1 MFFPFLDS
9 FFYISLAI
17 TFGLILLMV
26 YHFKNRIHALEEKNQ
41 DMGELCQMIIKELQD
56 IKQIQTTMVQLPKQ
70 AQPEPPQPSYLY
82 TQVPGSYQKLVVTD
96 DVMMQNMDEDL
107 ETEVI
112 EDDDEEEPDTSNNTF
127 VEEVEFDSAPNVI
140 VMDIDNM
147 GQTRNRNLMEQ
158 FFSSTQPAPISEFV
172 EELDDEDQDQDDD
185 QDEDD
190 YQEEPIESKTVELDT
205 QSYETHETEDIQVLK
220 MPETEESISVM
231 TETENQNTKN
241 GRVPIDKK
249 NNPYAKMTV
258 QMLRTSVISKGLCSD
273 ASKIRKPELVY
284 MLTQHD
290 AEEVV
295 HSDDEIPDNGIH

>member
-1 MFFPFLDS
+1 
-9 FFYISLAI
+9 
-17 TFGLILLMV
+17 
-26 YHFKNRIHALEEKNQ
+26 
-41 DMGELCQMIIKELQD
+41 MIIKELQD
-56 IKQIQTTMVQLPKQ
+56 IKQIQTTMVQLPPPP
-70 AQPEPPQPSYLY
+70 QPQPQPLSQSPLQRQRQSQPSYLY
-82 TQVPGSYQKLVVTD
+82 SQVPSDSPGSYQKLVVTD
-96 DVMMQNMDEDL
+96 DVMMQNLDEDL

-112 EDDDEEEPDTSNNTF
+112 DDDDEEEPDTSNNTF

-158 FFSSTQPAPISEFV
+158 FFSSTQQAPISEFV
-172 EELDDEDQDQDDD
+172 EELDDEDEDEDQDQDDD
-185 QDEDD
+185 
-190 YQEEPIESKTVELDT
+190 QEEPIESKTVELDT

-295 HSDDEIPDNGIH
+295 NSDDEIH

>member
-56 IKQIQTTMVQLPKQ
+56 IKQIQTTMVQLPQQ

-172 EELDDEDQDQDDD
+172 EELDEEDQDQDDD

>member
-56 IKQIQTTMVQLPKQ
+56 IKQIQTTMVQLPQ
-70 AQPEPPQPSYLY
+70 PPPQSQRQPEPQQPSYLY

-158 FFSSTQPAPISEFV
+158 FFSSTQQAPISEFV
-172 EELDDEDQDQDDD
+172 EELDEEDDDQDQDQD
-185 QDEDD
+185 Q
-190 YQEEPIESKTVELDT
+190 T
-205 QSYETHETEDIQVLK
+205 
-220 MPETEESISVM
+220 
-231 TETENQNTKN
+231 N
-241 GRVPIDKK
+241 
-249 NNPYAKMTV
+249 
-258 QMLRTSVISKGLCSD
+258 
-273 ASKIRKPELVY
+273 
-284 MLTQHD
+284 
-290 AEEVV
+290 
-295 HSDDEIPDNGIH
+295 

>member
-56 IKQIQTTMVQLPKQ
+56 IKQIQTTMVQLPLQ
-70 AQPEPPQPSYLY
+70 RQPQPEQPSYLY
-82 TQVPGSYQKLVVTD
+82 TQVPGSYQKVVVTD
-96 DVMMQNMDEDL
+96 DVMMQNLDEDL

-112 EDDDEEEPDTSNNTF
+112 EDDDEEEEPDTSNNTF

-140 VMDIDNM
+140 VMEIDNM

-158 FFSSTQPAPISEFV
+158 FFSSTQQATISEFV
-172 EELDDEDQDQDDD
+172 EELDDEDDDQDQDQD
-185 QDEDD
+185 QDQDD

-220 MPETEESISVM
+220 MQETEESISVM

-295 HSDDEIPDNGIH
+295 HSDDEIQ